1 MVYHSARLTSPHLAD
16 AVSIAMVN
24 LYAHISMTA
33 SVRRR
38 DYPQARFASAVQA
51 ILYDHGAL

>member
-1 MVYHSARLTSPHLAD
+1 
-16 AVSIAMVN
+16 MVN

-38 DYPQARFASAVQA
+38 DYPQARFASAVPA